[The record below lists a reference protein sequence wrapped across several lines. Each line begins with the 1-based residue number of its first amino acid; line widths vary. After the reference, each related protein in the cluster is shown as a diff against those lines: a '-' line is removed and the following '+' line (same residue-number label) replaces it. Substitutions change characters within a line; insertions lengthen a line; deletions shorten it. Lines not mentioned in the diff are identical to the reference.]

1 MNPIQPKKLLL
12 TKWTAAEPVA
22 KNKHF
27 LVSKI
32 IAPEPSDSPDKAIE
46 WIELEAVFLA
56 LELLWWDRG
65 QTGNDGWFEKILL
78 EIVGIV
84 L

>member
-12 TKWTAAEPVA
+12 SKWTAVQPIA

-32 IAPEPSDSPDKAIE
+32 IKPEPPDSPDMAIE
-46 WIELEAVFLA
+46 WIELEAVFSKA
-56 LELLWWDRG
+56 VTRMRWQELRDSNLWK
-65 QTGNDGWFEKILL
+65 QGW
-78 EIVGIV
+78 V
-84 L
+84 

>member
-1 MNPIQPKKLLL
+1 MNVIQPKKLLL
-12 TKWTAAEPVA
+12 TKWTAVQPVA

-46 WIELEAVFLA
+46 WIELEAVFSKSVSRMRWQ
-56 LELLWWDRG
+56 ELRDESLWK
-65 QTGNDGWFEKILL
+65 QGW
-78 EIVGIV
+78 V
-84 L
+84 